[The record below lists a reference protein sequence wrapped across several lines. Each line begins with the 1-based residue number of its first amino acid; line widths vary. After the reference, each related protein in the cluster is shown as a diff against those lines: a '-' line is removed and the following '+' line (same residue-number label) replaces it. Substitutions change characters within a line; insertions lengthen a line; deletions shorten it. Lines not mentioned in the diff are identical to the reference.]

1 MAEHV
6 VWELDGNVVKRAERL
21 VNCCKFCVKNIQ
33 RNFVVLPEAVVA
45 VVGERAAQAAGAFER
60 MRDAQTEFCMV
71 QTKSVHATCATVRTI
86 LLEAW
91 PMRSPAEEQYGSAA
105 VIILGSES
113 GSIKS

>member
-45 VVGERAAQAAGAFER
+45 VVGERAAQAAGALER
-60 MRDAQTEFCMV
+60 MRDTQTEFRMV

-86 LLEAW
+86 LLETR
-91 PMRSPAEEQYGSAA
+91 PVRSPAEEQYGSAA